1 MKKRTVRLMSKIMSA
16 ALLATTFVTGMTG
29 CGGSGN
35 SGNREVIKFWASVNQ
50 YTTAAMK
57 QVVDAYNDG
66 QGKLDGVTVQ
76 VDLTKSDASR
86 DRKSVV

>member
-57 QVVDAYNDG
+57 
-66 QGKLDGVTVQ
+66 
-76 VDLTKSDASR
+76 
-86 DRKSVV
+86 